1 MIHIVGLILKII
13 GILLLALFLFL
24 LLCVIMVLCIPSRYH
39 GLIQVK
45 EEAAAK
51 LVVNAPLFLYRLK
64 VEFKDGSLQYKF
76 RVFGIPVFKSGKEE
90 KGEKKTPKKKEKNKP
105 KGFFAKIKYTFHN
118 FCVKIKKTWNN
129 TKELKALLEKDV
141 TKEAFLDLKKEAGIF
156 LKLLRPKKLKG
167 YVEFGTGDPASTGQ
181 IFGIISIFNFACIP
195 EVALYPLFDEKRFF
209 AELFV
214 KGRLRFVRMFGCLMR
229 LYRNRK
235 IKYVYKKIT
244 NLGGSKHV
252 RKE

>member
-13 GILLLALFLFL
+13 GIVLLVLLLL
-24 LLCVIMVLCIPSRYH
+24 LLFCVIIVLCIPSQYH
-39 GLIQVK
+39 GFIRVK
-45 EEAAAK
+45 EEAAVR

-76 RVFGIPVFKSGKEE
+76 RVFGISVLKSGKEE
-90 KGEKKTPKKKEKNKP
+90 KREKKTPKKKMKNKP
-105 KGFFAKIKYTFHN
+105 KGFFAKIKYTFRN

-129 TKELKALLEKDV
+129 SKELKALLEMDV

-156 LKLLRPKKLKG
+156 LKLLRPKRLKG

-181 IFGIISIFNFACIP
+181 IFGMISIFYFAYLP
-195 EVALYPLFDEKRFF
+195 EVALYPLFDEKRFST
-209 AELFV
+209 ELFV
-214 KGRLRFVRMFGCLMR
+214 KGRLRFLRMFGCLMR
-229 LYRNRK
+229 LYGNRK

-244 NLGGSKHV
+244 NLGGSKYV